1 MWKSEQGFT
10 VNELLVA
17 VAIFSVV
24 LAGAYN
30 AFLSSSQRLVLQN
43 ELIEMQTDARAAM
56 DFMVRELRLAFG
68 TPIITTAVTT
78 NDTITFDRLEDAG
91 SSSGGNTTTTLHD
104 TRKTWPAS
112 SFTTSYTVRIIAGT
126 GTGQARSISA
136 NTSTQLT
143 VSSAWVTP
151 PDSNSLYVITR
162 RKAFTRTSISD
173 NVLRYTAG
181 GSVNQPL
188 ADLITSHTFSQ
199 PDAHT
204 IGITLTAQARNVD
217 PNTGQKRQYTLTET
231 VLRRN

>member
-10 VNELLVA
+10 VTELLVA
-17 VAIFSVV
+17 MAIFSVV
-24 LAGAYN
+24 LAEAYS

-43 ELIEMQTDARAAM
+43 ELVEMQTDSRAAM
-56 DFMVRELRLAFG
+56 NFMVQELRLAFG
-68 TPIITTAVTT
+68 TPSITTTVTT

-91 SSSGGNTTTTLHD
+91 YSSGGNTTTTLHD

-112 SFTTSYTVRIIAGT
+112 SFTTSYTVRITSGT
-126 GTGQARSISA
+126 GVGQARNIST

-143 VSSAWVTP
+143 VSSAWDTP
-151 PDSNSLYVITR
+151 PDSSSFYVITR
-162 RKAFTRTSISD
+162 KKAFTHTSTSD
-173 NVLRYTAG
+173 NILRYTAG

-199 PDAHT
+199 PDAKT
-204 IGITLTAQARNVD
+204 IGITLTAQTRNVD
-217 PNTGQKRQYTLTET
+217 PKTRQKRQYTLTET